1 MQGRLRAVA
10 WAAAGLILA
19 GCDGVPPQPAA
30 PLAQAQ
36 PSVPAS
42 PAQFNG
48 LLRAT
53 TFARLTGLPDD
64 PSPFAVTDGQVV
76 HPLTEQPIYA
86 APGGHPVAVLPA
98 TELGDPTWVPVIQ
111 AKPGWA
117 RVLLPSRPNH
127 VTGWI
132 FAGGAAGKNFV
143 VRFSSYLVQVDIGA
157 RRLSVTDDGRSLGTW
172 TVAAGATATPT
183 PTGRTFVLA
192 YLQPLRPT
200 YSPLILPLGAHS
212 DTLDSFAGGPG
223 TVALHG
229 WPDPAVFGHLVSH
242 GCVRVPSQ
250 ALRVLSRVPLGS
262 LVLITR

>member
-1 MQGRLRAVA
+1 MQGRLRTVA
-10 WAAAGLILA
+10 WVVAGLILA
-19 GCDGVPPQPAA
+19 CRDGVPPQPAPA
-30 PLAQAQ
+30 LARAQ
-36 PSVPAS
+36 PSAPAS
-42 PAQFNG
+42 AAQFNG

-64 PSPFAVTDGQVV
+64 PSPFAVTGGQVV
-76 HPLTEQPIYA
+76 HPLTQQPIYA
-86 APGGHPVAVLPA
+86 APGGHPVAVLPV
-98 TELGDPTWVPVIQ
+98 TELGDPTWVPVIE

-127 VTGWI
+127 VTGWVL
-132 FAGGAAGKNFV
+132 AGGAAGKNFV
-143 VRFSSYLVQVDIGA
+143 VRYSSYLIRVDIGA
-157 RRLSVTDDGRSLGTW
+157 RRLSVTDDGRSLGSW

-183 PTGRTFVLA
+183 PAGRTFLLA
-192 YLQPLRPT
+192 NLQSPRPT

-262 LVLITR
+262 LVLIAR